1 MRLVVF
7 ASGAPFAEIVSDDE
21 AVFIGGRDTCGL
33 HLEAEGLPDQVA
45 VVLPEPHGVWA
56 LQRLAEQE
64 PVNLNGQ
71 PVSEKLALRT
81 GDEIRIRDYEIRA
94 ELEFREAR
102 ETVGAAKTS
111 VAQMARFVQF
121 QLPPGSSIKKSDD
134 QLSIS
139 QPHLFRMAKVNLAL
153 ASVETPEALM
163 NIALQALQETFAAHR
178 VWIGIR
184 RVNYGPMEYVEGRL
198 ITGQTAELPETG
210 ESLKPRVLDR
220 GQNVLI
226 TQGIP
231 DAMSLIAGPL
241 VGPDG
246 MLGMVYMD
254 SGDSGRRFD
263 ANDLDYFIALLSVI
277 SVQLDA
283 IFKAIAK
290 TRAAT
295 LAGEVVVTHAIQSRL
310 TPRKLPQWEN
320 QLVFAAFR
328 EPGRERTT
336 DVYDI
341 VKLANGW
348 AAFMI
353 AHTSASGPL
362 PAMLMAQTQSAF
374 RSAVMHMDRPSVY
387 LRSMNVLLYD
397 GLGDRPLHC
406 FMGVIDPA
414 NGQMRY
420 AQAGHIGA
428 YIIGQRGDDR
438 SLAPPEDLPPL
449 GMVKSANYEDGTA
462 TIDNEESLVL
472 YTPGVVT
479 ARNSKGEPFGE
490 DRFLNI
496 LCDGFGQLAS
506 TMLKEMLSDLQQFTE
521 GGSQP
526 EDITVILAHRN

>member
-7 ASGAPFAEIVSDDE
+7 ANGTPFAEIVADDE
-21 AVFIGGRDTCGL
+21 AVFIGGLDSCGV
-33 HLEAEGLPDQVA
+33 HLDGEGLPGQIA
-45 VVLPEPHGVWA
+45 VVMPEPHGVWA
-56 LQRLAEQE
+56 LQCLQDEER
-64 PVNLNGQ
+64 VFLNGQ
-71 PVSEKLALRT
+71 AVAEKLSLRT
-81 GDEIRIRDYEIRA
+81 GDEIRVRDYEIRA
-94 ELEFREAR
+94 ELEHREPREA
-102 ETVGAAKTS
+102 VGPSKTS
-111 VAQMARFVQF
+111 VAQMTRLVQF
-121 QLPPGSSIKKSDD
+121 QLPPGSQIKKSDEAIE
-134 QLSIS
+134 IS
-139 QPHLFRMAKVNLAL
+139 QPHLFRMARLNLAL

-163 NIALQALQETFAAHR
+163 NIAFQALQEAFAAHR

-184 RVNYGPMEYVEGRL
+184 RVNYGPMEYVEGRML
-198 ITGQTAELPETG
+198 TGQSVELPGTG
-210 ESLKPRVLDR
+210 ENLKPRVLDR

-231 DAMSLIAGPL
+231 DAASLIAGPL

-246 MLGMVYMD
+246 MLGMVYVD
-254 SGDSGRRFD
+254 SGESGRRFETG
-263 ANDLDYFIALLSVI
+263 DLDYFIGLLAVT

-310 TPRKLPQWEN
+310 TTRKLPQWEN

-336 DVYDI
+336 DIYDI

-353 AHTSASGPL
+353 AHTSAAGPI
-362 PAMLMAQTQSAF
+362 PAMLMAQTQAAF

-406 FMGVIDPA
+406 FMGVIDPS

-420 AQAGHIGA
+420 AQAGRIGA
-428 YIIGQRGDDR
+428 YVIGQRGDDR
-438 SLAPPEDLPPL
+438 SVSPPEELPPL
-449 GMVKSANYEDGTA
+449 GMVKSVNYEDGT
-462 TIDNEESLVL
+462 TLLDHEESLVL
-472 YTPGVVT
+472 YTPGVIT
-479 ARNSKGEPFGE
+479 ARNSKGENFGE
-490 DRFLNI
+490 DRFINI

-526 EDITVILAHRN
+526 EDITVILAHRD